1 MVEVIF
7 LLPNSKSTA
16 LQRHTS
22 RAWRSNHYISL
33 YVSVCVCCKSVFVRY
48 THRRETYVP
57 KRNLESSQTQTSSTT
72 VVVIVVGLASR
83 SFWSFPSFLLLLC
96 KALHK
101 FTGLRGFCLSCLYVH
116 PFHTPG
122 FGIPWFVY
130 AWFLLGF
137 MRVTGTIVKDGIQ
150 IQPTSRSRI
159 SAAGTGQWQMEE
171 NVKEIPQQN
180 KACCKSLNSRR
191 QKCGCALTCR
201 TYMVEVRR
209 QILSIFLYRL
219 KYVEGKML
227 SADEGHAVRCQLA
240 YHRRNLPKPFSHK
253 HSQPPLE
260 AVWSDWWSSIQ

>member
-1 MVEVIF
+1 MCVVRVCLCDTRTEGRRTYRKETRRVPRRKLPLQQSSSSLSGWLPAVFDRF
-7 LLPNSKSTA
+7 LHFCFST
-16 LQRHTS
+16 
-22 RAWRSNHYISL
+22 
-33 YVSVCVCCKSVFVRY
+33 
-48 THRRETYVP
+48 
-57 KRNLESSQTQTSSTT
+57 
-72 VVVIVVGLASR
+72 G
-83 SFWSFPSFLLLLC
+83 

-101 FTGLRGFCLSCLYVH
+101 FTGLRGFCPSCLYVH

-201 TYMVEVRR
+201 TYMGEVRR

-240 YHRRNLPKPFSHK
+240 YHRRNLPNPFSHK